1 MNRKDARYV
10 GVFTT
15 HSLGGCLEK
24 GIPDQHITM
33 AYRPDA
39 DKFKEVLPF
48 VGTTQQFEIIGY
60 GNDGKNEGFLVELKS
75 HVPYYGA
82 EQQHITLSVSQDG
95 KPVDTFKL
103 DFNKPIPPEYGI
115 NIGDVLD
122 GQVGVFTSN
131 GPVYDAKQFE
141 EFQPKIAREPEN
153 AEQVKDRLANACF
166 IGHKACICPDDVRL
180 ETAAFSVNGGDWIS
194 LDPSD
199 WSTLDQ
205 YLSSGEKVD
214 ITIQCLDE
222 DFNPNY
228 IPMTFFDV
236 EAARIGADGNAT
248 IISNGAVFSTID
260 FSSQYN
266 DLYFKQDFTF
276 VDKSMPGLDDHGGF
290 DSPNWDDGPVL

>member
-15 HSLGGCLEK
+15 YSLGGCLEK

-33 AYRPDA
+33 AYRPDP

-48 VGTTQQFEIIGY
+48 VGTTQHFEVIGY

-103 DFNKPIPPEYGI
+103 DFNKPIPPEYCI
-115 NIGDVLD
+115 QIGDILE
-122 GQVGVFTSN
+122 GQVGVFTNN

-153 AEQVKDRLANACF
+153 ADEIKHRLATACYS
-166 IGHKACICPDDVRL
+166 GDRACICPDEVRS
-180 ETAAFSVNGGDWIS
+180 ETIAYSVDGGEWTSLDISNPDSLAAFEE
-194 LDPSD
+194 
-199 WSTLDQ
+199 
-205 YLSSGEKVD
+205 YLNDSFSQVD
-214 ITIQCLDE
+214 VSIQCLDA
-222 DFNPNY
+222 DFNPNF
-228 IPMTFFDV
+228 IPMEFYDV
-236 EAARIGADGNAT
+236 EAAQFNDGNVT
-248 IISNGAVFSTID
+248 IISQGAILSTINFSQEFNEMHFNQEMQFDEKD
-260 FSSQYN
+260 F
-266 DLYFKQDFTF
+266 
-276 VDKSMPGLDDHGGF
+276 
-290 DSPNWDDGPVL
+290 DGPDGYDEFDGPIL